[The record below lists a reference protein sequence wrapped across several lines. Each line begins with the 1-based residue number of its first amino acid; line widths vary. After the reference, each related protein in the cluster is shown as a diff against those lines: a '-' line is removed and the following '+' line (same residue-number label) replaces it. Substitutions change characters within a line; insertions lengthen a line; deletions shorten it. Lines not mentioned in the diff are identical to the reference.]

1 MAADS
6 GYQTVRK
13 EMEARLLTVLTEQ
26 EDPRL
31 VDRYLKNQTAKDG
44 GLMLKLMDFVLKID
58 GFDAEKT

>member
-1 MAADS
+1 
-6 GYQTVRK
+6 
-13 EMEARLLTVLTEQ
+13 MEARLLTVLTEQ